1 MKILLQAVTRLLL
14 LLKGDTSPALLGQ
27 ILGLWGLYTL
37 EEGTRSGLGQGHST
51 VPWLQETLLSESAI
65 TMADTCQVGLLGNA
79 AEWDE

>member
-51 VPWLQETLLSESAI
+51 VPWLQEDCCPSLRSLWQTLARWG
-65 TMADTCQVGLLGNA
+65 C
-79 AEWDE
+79 